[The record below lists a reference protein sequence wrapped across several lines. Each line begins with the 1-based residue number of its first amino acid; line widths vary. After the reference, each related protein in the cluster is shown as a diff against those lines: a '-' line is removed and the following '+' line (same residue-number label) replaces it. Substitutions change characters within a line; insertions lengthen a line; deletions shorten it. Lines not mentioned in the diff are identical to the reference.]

1 MKKLDVK
8 FRCKGTSTEKGITLV
23 ALVVTI
29 VVLLILAGVSLNLVI
44 GGDGIMIRAKEA
56 QERYR
61 QASENEQKDL
71 DTVEDYMNKMTGEG
85 SGTETGTVVKVNV
98 GESATGVATINGKA
112 GNTNNPT
119 IPKGYIPVNTET
131 ANWGGGSSTPV
142 KNAVDHGLVIQDG
155 IGNQWVWVPVEDV
168 SKLCDTANTK
178 EYKLCGT
185 TDADPVKTKLY
196 SKSAILSEKTRT
208 TPGTTSGFR
217 EPDLVV
223 GSNGTSYDAANYKK
237 IVGENGTLKEMAA
250 LFKREYETMIKSIE
264 KYGGFYIGR
273 YELSGTVDNPTE
285 KTGATITETDWYALY
300 NACKKLGTN
309 SDGTDKEGIATRMI
323 WGCQWDATCDFISKK
338 GEQKSITNSSTW
350 GNYRDNTETG
360 KGTKQITGY
369 SEAWKANNIYD
380 IAGNCYEWTQE
391 ANRADCRVGR
401 GGYYNVNG
409 SLNPA
414 SNRAY
419 DSPTISS
426 SGYKRFSSHFNNY
439 YWNLERESQWKEGW
453 NRLTKNG
460 TKRKR
465 KPLIGSCQV

>member
-29 VVLLILAGVSLNLVI
+29 VVLLILAGVSINLVI
-44 GGDGIMIRAKEA
+44 NNDGIMKRAKEA

-85 SGTETGTVVKVNV
+85 SGTETGTVGKVNV
-98 GESATGVATINGKA
+98 GEPAKGVGTINGKA

-131 ANWGGGSSTPV
+131 ANWGDGSSAPV
-142 KNAVDHGLVIQDG
+142 QNAVDHGLVIQDG

-208 TPGTTSGFR
+208 TPGTTSGYR

-223 GSNGTSYDAANYKK
+223 ESGTSYDVANYKK
-237 IVGENGTLKEMAA
+237 IVGENGTLKEMAE

-273 YELSGTVDNPTE
+273 YELSGDVNNPTE
-285 KTGATITETDWYALY
+285 KTGTTITNKRWYDLY

-323 WGCQWDATCDFISKK
+323 WGCQWDATCDFIATK
-338 GEQKSITNSSTW
+338 GEQKSIKYSSTW
-350 GNYRDNTETG
+350 GNYSNSASPANTGNYEQNKKKDTG
-360 KGTKQITGY
+360 
-369 SEAWKANNIYD
+369 SNEAWKANNIYD

-391 ANRADCRVGR
+391 ANSAYYRARR
-401 GGYYNVNG
+401 GGNYLSSG
-409 SLNPA
+409 FDSPA
-414 SNRAY
+414 SDRSNGE
-419 DSPTISS
+419 PTDGSNNDR
-426 SGYKRFSSHFNNY
+426 RFSSHFNNY
-439 YWNLERESQWKEGW
+439 YWNLERESVC
-453 NRLTKNG
+453 
-460 TKRKR
+460 
-465 KPLIGSCQV
+465 LISLQ

>member
-1 MKKLDVK
+1 MFKKQK
-8 FRCKGTSTEKGITLV
+8 IKSKSGITLL

-44 GGDGIMIRAKEA
+44 GNDGIMKRAKEA
-56 QERYR
+56 KEKYG
-61 QASENEQKDL
+61 QASKNEQKDL

-85 SGTETGTVVKVNV
+85 SGTGTGTVVKVNV

-131 ANWGGGSSTPV
+131 ANWGDGSSAPL

-155 IGNQWVWVPVEDV
+155 SGNQWVWVPVEEI
-168 SKLCDTANTK
+168 SKYCESVDEGVAVTGSTVTTKKYTKLSIEIGTGNNKTTITRGLPSSNSYREPTLLDADYDSDANAK
-178 EYKLCGT
+178 KAGF
-185 TDADPVKTKLY
+185 TDANDMATKM
-196 SKSAILSEKTRT
+196 
-208 TPGTTSGFR
+208 
-217 EPDLVV
+217 V
-223 GSNGTSYDAANYKK
+223 
-237 IVGENGTLKEMAA
+237 
-250 LFKREYETMIKSIE
+250 REYETMIKSIE